1 MKNILEYF
9 LDTIEVNYT
18 KMYADKLYC
27 EHPHR
32 YNMYG
37 LKKMLDVYGVKM
49 LGTYIKNANPS
60 LLTYPCIIHT
70 HDDFV
75 IGLEYNG
82 DTITYMQHG
91 KSITIPHDAFK
102 RLWTGNALVV
112 EETTIASEP
121 DYKKH
126 QREELLSQAKAY
138 SIPAMLVLFIII
150 GIANHLDA
158 INIYNIIYLL
168 LGLIG
173 VLVSCMLMQ
182 KQIFGESLY
191 GDKVCNLLRHADCN
205 NVLNGLNAR
214 IFGVSWSEVG
224 LGYFMA
230 SILLLSLYP
239 TSAGMVTVINWLA
252 MLYGVWSIY
261 YQWRI
266 AESWCILC
274 VAVQVIIWA
283 MGITAFV
290 YYMATPFNSTIS
302 DSLLVGTVFALC
314 IMIVHHYA
322 SVYVTGKERS
332 LVVQQFRALK
342 ANNAVAKAL
351 IEKSKYYEIT
361 LDDSSIIFGN
371 PNSDI
376 RVTMLSNPHCNP
388 CARIHI
394 EVEKLLN
401 AKGNDLCVQ
410 YIFSSF
416 SEHWEDSSRYLIA
429 AYFNNVQ
436 QQTRK
441 IYSSWYAG
449 DKNKYKELILRNA
462 DVIGSTKVEM
472 ELQKHRNWIKK
483 SGLVTTPTI
492 LVNGYEL
499 PREFTLNDL
508 SMLTKCNIGKGARNI
523 MHDINGRSTTPLGAE
538 SQSAEE
544 AV

>member
-9 LDTIEVNYT
+9 LDSIEVNYT
-18 KMYADKLYC
+18 KTYADKLYC

-37 LKKMLDVYGVKM
+37 LKQMLDVYGVKM

-75 IGLEYNG
+75 IGLEHNG
-82 DTITYMQHG
+82 NTITYMRHG
-91 KSITIPHDAFK
+91 KSTTVPHDVFK

-126 QREELLSQAKAY
+126 QREELISQAKAY